1 MANSAAVAK
10 AKAVYGTL
18 FKKEDYENLVHRNS
32 VSTAVSYLKGTPR
45 YAAVFSGYDGA
56 ALHRGQIEQLLGKS
70 VFESYCRIRR
80 FSSSSGAVMDFY
92 LKEREAEQLSKAI
105 AAVAAGTQERF
116 YLAFPDYL
124 MNRVGFDPKAAAQA
138 KNGKALLAALRGTV
152 FEKPLTPL
160 LSGEEIDLN
169 RCVTAVHACLLSW
182 TFTELNKSCRGKEL
196 ERLKSFFLRRADS
209 ENLLTC
215 YRLKRFFDEDSE
227 RIKTLILPYRY
238 RVKPR
243 EIDDALSAQEPSE
256 ALLRL
261 LTERCVSR
269 NIAIEDD
276 SPETGIA
283 RENYEYFRH
292 RLALTS
298 NEAEALYALMILLDT
313 ERTNLQKIIEGIRYS
328 VPPQEIEKFIIA

>member
-18 FKKEDYENLVHRNS
+18 FKKGDYENLVHRNS

-45 YAAVFSGYDGA
+45 YGAVFSGYDGA

-70 VFESYCRIRR
+70 VFESYLRIRR
-80 FSSSSGAVMDFY
+80 FSSGSPVMDFY

-116 YLAFPDYL
+116 YLSFPDYL
-124 MNRVGFDPKAAAQA
+124 MDRVGFDPEAAAHA
-138 KNGKALLAALRGTV
+138 KNGRVLLAAIRGTV

-160 LSGEEIDLN
+160 LSGEGLDLN
-169 RCVTAVHACLLSW
+169 RCVTVVHACLLSW
-182 TFTELNKSCRGKEL
+182 TFTELNKSCRGKER

-215 YRLKRFFDEDSE
+215 YRLKRFFDENPE

-243 EIDDALSAQEPSE
+243 EIDDALSAQNSSE

-261 LTERCVSR
+261 LSERCISR
-269 NIAIEDD
+269 NIAVEED

-298 NEAEALYALMILLDT
+298 NEIEALYALMILLDT

-328 VPPQEIEKFIIA
+328 IPPQEIEKFIIV

>member
-10 AKAVYGTL
+10 VKAVYGTL

-45 YAAVFSGYDGA
+45 YGAVFSGYDGA
-56 ALHRGQIEQLLGKS
+56 ALHRGQIEQLLGKC
-70 VFESYCRIRR
+70 VFESYLRIRR
-80 FSSSSGAVMDFY
+80 FSFSGGAAMDFY

-105 AAVAAGTQERF
+105 AAVATGTQERF
-116 YLAFPDYL
+116 YLSFPDYL
-124 MNRVGFDPKAAAQA
+124 MDRVGFDPKAAAQA
-138 KNGKALLAALRGTV
+138 KNGKALLAAIRGTV
-152 FEKPLTPL
+152 FEKPLAPF
-160 LSGEEIDLN
+160 LSGEALDLN

-182 TFTELNKSCRGKEL
+182 TFTELGKSCRGKEL

-209 ENLLTC
+209 ENLLIC
-215 YRLKRFFDEDSE
+215 YRLKRFFDEEPE
-227 RIKTLILPYRY
+227 RIRSLILPYRY
-238 RVKPR
+238 RVKAR
-243 EIDDALSAQEPSE
+243 EIDDALSAQNPSE

-261 LTERCVSR
+261 LSERCVSR
-269 NIAIEDD
+269 NIAVEED

-283 RENYEYFRH
+283 RANYEYFRH

-298 NEAEALYALMILLDT
+298 NEIEALYALMILLDT

-328 VPPQEIEKFIIA
+328 IPPQEIEKFIIV

>member
-80 FSSSSGAVMDFY
+80 FSSLSGAVMDFY

-124 MNRVGFDPKAAAQA
+124 MDRVGFDPKAAAQA

-182 TFTELNKSCRGKEL
+182 KFTELNKSCRGKEL

-269 NIAIEDD
+269 NIAVEED

-328 VPPQEIEKFIIA
+328 VPAQEIEKFIIA

>member
-105 AAVAAGTQERF
+105 AAVAAGTRERF

-124 MNRVGFDPKAAAQA
+124 MERVGFDPKAAAQA

-269 NIAIEDD
+269 NIAVEED

>member
-45 YAAVFSGYDGA
+45 YGAVFSGYDGA

-70 VFESYCRIRR
+70 VFESYLRIRR
-80 FSSSSGAVMDFY
+80 FSSGGPIMDFY

-116 YLAFPDYL
+116 YLSFPDYL
-124 MNRVGFDPKAAAQA
+124 MDRVGFDPKTAAQA
-138 KNGKALLAALRGTV
+138 KNGRALLAAIRGTV
-152 FEKPLTPL
+152 FEKPLAPF
-160 LSGEEIDLN
+160 LSGEEFDLN
-169 RCVTAVHACLLSW
+169 RCSTIVFSCLLSW
-182 TFTELNKSCRGKEL
+182 TFTELNKSCRGKER
-196 ERLKSFFLRRADS
+196 ERLKTFFLRRADS
-209 ENLLTC
+209 ENLLAC
-215 YRLKRFFDEDSE
+215 YRLKRFFDEE
-227 RIKTLILPYRY
+227 PTRIKTLTLPYHY

-243 EIDDALSAQEPSE
+243 EIDDALSAQNPSE

-261 LTERCVSR
+261 LSERCVSR
-269 NIAIEDD
+269 NIAVEED
-276 SPETGIA
+276 SPEAGIA
-283 RENYEYFRH
+283 RGNYEYFRH

-298 NEAEALYALMILLDT
+298 NEIEALYALMILLDT

-328 VPPQEIEKFIIA
+328 IPPQEIEKFIIV

>member
-124 MNRVGFDPKAAAQA
+124 MERVGFDPKAAAQA

-209 ENLLTC
+209 ENLLSC

-269 NIAIEDD
+269 NIAVEED

>member
-10 AKAVYGTL
+10 ARAVYGTL
-18 FKKEDYENLVHRNS
+18 FKKEDYENLIHRNS

-45 YAAVFSGYDGA
+45 YGAVFSGYDGA

-70 VFESYCRIRR
+70 VFESYLRIRR
-80 FSSSSGAVMDFY
+80 FSSGSPVMDFY

-116 YLAFPDYL
+116 YLSFPDYL
-124 MNRVGFDPKAAAQA
+124 MDRVGFDPKTAAQA
-138 KNGKALLAALRGTV
+138 KNGRALLAAIRGMAY
-152 FEKPLTPL
+152 EKPLTPF
-160 LSGEEIDLN
+160 LSGEELDLN

-182 TFTELNKSCRGKEL
+182 TFTELNKSCRGKER

-209 ENLLTC
+209 ENLLIC

-227 RIKTLILPYRY
+227 RIRTLILPYRY

-243 EIDDALSAQEPSE
+243 EIDDALSAQNPTE

-261 LTERCVSR
+261 LSERCISR
-269 NIAIEDD
+269 NIAVEED

-283 RENYEYFRH
+283 RGNYEYFRH
-292 RLALTS
+292 RLALAS
-298 NEAEALYALMILLDT
+298 NEIEALYALMILLDT

-328 VPPQEIEKFIIA
+328 IPPQEIEKFIIV